1 MNKFKIG
8 DYVIVKNGITLS
20 NCMYGLYKSGYKG
33 EIIEEHEKCMLS
45 IRLDSGRELYMDESE
60 IEIDI
65 AYNSK
70 LFKVLQWV
78 NLKLE
83 IML

>member
-1 MNKFKIG
+1 
-8 DYVIVKNGITLS
+8 
-20 NCMYGLYKSGYKG
+20 MYGLYKSGYKG
-33 EIIEEHEKCMLS
+33 EIIEKYDKGMLS
-45 IRLDSGRELYMDESE
+45 IRTDSGRELYMDESE

-78 NLKLE
+78 NLKLA
-83 IML
+83 ITL